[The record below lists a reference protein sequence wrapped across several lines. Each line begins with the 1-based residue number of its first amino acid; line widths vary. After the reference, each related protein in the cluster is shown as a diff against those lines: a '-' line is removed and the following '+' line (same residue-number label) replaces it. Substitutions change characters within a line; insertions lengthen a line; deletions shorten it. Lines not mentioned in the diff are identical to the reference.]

1 MADSPQDALLF
12 GIVSVGLVAFTLA
25 GLCRML
31 RLGVAWT
38 GSIIPAAFLA
48 AYVVAYNKVPTFPPI
63 GAANKVF
70 YVALAGALVG
80 LAADLAGRPRL
91 AALLLLIQPLAA
103 ALYIGQSRLAEAPL
117 EILVAGATGV
127 AVMILLQRKMGGAT
141 AEDGMKR
148 GLLLAIASLGF
159 APIALLGASSTSLQL
174 CLIFA
179 VAVLATLPWSFG
191 KEDDPFGTSAVL
203 GGAGGII
210 SVVYAVTLI
219 TRKSDLLALATLGLI
234 FFVPDV
240 SRRMPWLAGLQGRF
254 TRLLGFALLC
264 AIPTACAVTIAIFS
278 YGSSF
283 PI

>member
-1 MADSPQDALLF
+1 MGNSPQDALLF
-12 GIVSVGLVAFTLA
+12 GIVSVALTAFALT
-25 GLCRML
+25 GLCRVS
-31 RLGVAWT
+31 RPGVAWS

-48 AYVVAYNKVPTFPPI
+48 AYVVAYNKVPAFPPI

-70 YVALAGALVG
+70 FIALAGALVG

-103 ALYIGQSRLAEAPL
+103 ALYIGQSRLGEAPL
-117 EILVAGATGV
+117 EILVAAATGV
-127 AVMILLQRKMGGAT
+127 GVMILLRREMGGTA

-174 CLIFA
+174 CVIFA
-179 VAVLATLPWSFG
+179 VAVLATLPWSIG
-191 KEDDPFGTSAVL
+191 TEDDPFGTSAFL

-234 FFVPDV
+234 FFVPEV
-240 SRRMPWLAGLQGRF
+240 SRRMQWLGGFQGRL
-254 TRLLGFALLC
+254 TRLMGFAFLC
-264 AIPTACAVTIAIFS
+264 AIPAACAVTIAIFS